1 MPYRATT
8 IDVDLPQGI
17 ILEKV
22 DYPENPAEQL
32 LQSQK
37 KKCIKSKLL
46 LLSKDEGPASSYSK
60 FYKFCVIVQ
69 QKCEGDDE
77 IVSYLLFESNRIYKT
92 RGDIFL
98 TIKYTLAPLL
108 STGQAR
114 LSEALLKAVIL
125 PEPVKPKEICDHLV
139 GLMEQDPEGN
149 PEWHSLIQVLLTNK
163 DVHLSPPNLKGEVT
177 SFKQE
182 NSPELMKQKMR
193 VTGTIGSYV
202 VPVVATPQVAL
213 NMLVSPDSDETTSRK
228 IYHLARKGTIVF
240 RNRVSVHSLTKTW
253 LMDAVQN
260 EYVQSCMFLL
270 LSGVNPN
277 DLHPSSGDT
286 ALHFAVRQ
294 KSTILVKL
302 LLACQADPM
311 ITNNNDETPLDAAKK
326 LTGENAGA
334 IVSVLKEFHSL
345 QRQAYSYYKEN
356 SHLPKKKNTSKVFL
370 LSLDGGGVRGFIT
383 CLIMARIEK
392 RMKELYPDCEPFQ
405 SYFDYVAGT
414 SAGAAIGSIMVYTH
428 ESVQNSAV
436 LMYKFVNEV
445 FKKTAEERPAC
456 LKHYIVENVG
466 ESTVMSDLEHQNI
479 IITAAKAD
487 VSPNK
492 LHLMTNY
499 GKPRDGKAGPNE
511 RKLWEALVA
520 SASAPSYFP
529 PFENSL
535 MDGGIMANNPT
546 IPAMVDIFDRKDAE
560 QLDLELGF
568 VLSLGTGMV
577 PPKKV
582 HNIDVYAPHYSLS
595 SLVHSAIG
603 LKNLFIHFMD
613 QATHSDGEVVHQAEV
628 WCKSIGAT
636 FHRMSPLLKK
646 EISLDTTDL
655 PDLVDLLC
663 DTEAYLLRKH
673 IIVDTIAKRLLSK

>member
-1 MPYRATT
+1 MGRTQF
-8 IDVDLPQGI
+8 DF
-17 ILEKV
+17 
-22 DYPENPAEQL
+22 
-32 LQSQK
+32 
-37 KKCIKSKLL
+37 
-46 LLSKDEGPASSYSK
+46 LS
-60 FYKFCVIVQ
+60 
-69 QKCEGDDE
+69 
-77 IVSYLLFESNRIYKT
+77 
-92 RGDIFL
+92 
-98 TIKYTLAPLL
+98 
-108 STGQAR
+108 
-114 LSEALLKAVIL
+114 
-125 PEPVKPKEICDHLV
+125 
-139 GLMEQDPEGN
+139 EGN
-149 PEWHSLIQVLLTNK
+149 PEWHSLIQVLLTNQ
-163 DVHLSPPNLKGEVT
+163 DVHLSPPNLKGRVT

-182 NSPELMKQKMR
+182 NSPESIKQKMR

-202 VPVVATPQVAL
+202 VPMIATPQVAL
-213 NMLVSPDSDETTSRK
+213 NTLDDSLNDETTSRK

-240 RNRVSVHSLTKTW
+240 RNRVSVHSPTKTW

-260 EYVQSCMFLL
+260 EYMQSCMFLL

-302 LLACQADPM
+302 LLACKADPM
-311 ITNNNDETPLDAAKK
+311 ITNDNNETPLDDAKK
-326 LTGENAGA
+326 LTGKNASE
-334 IVSVLKEFHSL
+334 IVSVLEEFHSL
-345 QRQAYSYYKEN
+345 QRQAYSYYKKN
-356 SHLPKKKNTSKVFL
+356 SHLPEKKNTSKVFL

-414 SAGAAIGSIMVYTH
+414 SAGATIGSILVYMN

-445 FKKTAEERPAC
+445 FKKTAEERPVC

-479 IITAAKAD
+479 IVTAAKAD

-520 SASAPSYFP
+520 SASAPTYFP

-535 MDGGIMANNPT
+535 LDGGIMANNPT
-546 IPAMVDIFDRKDAE
+546 IPAMVDIYDRKEAE

-568 VLSLGTGMV
+568 VLSLGTGML
-577 PPKKV
+577 PPKNV
-582 HNIDVYAPHYSLS
+582 HDIEVYAPNYSLS
-595 SLVHSAIG
+595 SLVHSAMG

-636 FHRMSPLLKK
+636 FHRMSPLMKK

-663 DTEAYLLRKH
+663 DTEAYLLREH
-673 IIVDTIAKRLLSK
+673 IIVDTIAKQLLSR